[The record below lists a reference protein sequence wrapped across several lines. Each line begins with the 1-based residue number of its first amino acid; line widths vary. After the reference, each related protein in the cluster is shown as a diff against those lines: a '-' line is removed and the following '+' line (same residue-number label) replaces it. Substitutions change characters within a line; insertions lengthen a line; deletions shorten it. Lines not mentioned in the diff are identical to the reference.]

1 MFLEMGL
8 RMKNFNIMGAS
19 LKNRIFR
26 EIPKKPIYRGAW
38 TVSRLKEGAWQK
50 NVGGVFVGLIP

>member
-1 MFLEMGL
+1 MGL

-26 EIPKKPIYRGAW
+26 GIPKKPIYRGAW

-50 NVGGVFVGLIP
+50 NVGGVFVGLVP